1 MLRRSSDDFG
11 VLRVIR
17 LKMRSSRVA
26 DKLYFQHLPA
36 IWDAVPKS
44 LDVA

>member
-17 LKMRSSRVA
+17 LEMRSLLARI
-26 DKLYFQHLPA
+26 KL
-36 IWDAVPKS
+36 KS
-44 LDVA
+44 VEQLLALIG